1 MKEAGIKVLQ
11 TMAEVESETL
21 LSIMESSDE
30 LTSIL
35 VKIADVIKDEDATTL
50 FTYAKN
56 LVESLASDTFGD
68 NDALEQFISR
78 KIKILASNEDVRE
91 ATANTIYEI
100 SAYWKTLSYVYLK
113 TREEGSTDWLEN
125 ESSRDTVLEHVGLF
139 TSNFYET
146 NQAGE
151 FIIELVDEMASISE
165 FIIELVDE
173 MASTSELADESSILA
188 GFISQIFDLQWD
200 EIQIAK
206 EKLDAY
212 IPVLLDIG
220 KSLIQARDELVN
232 GEFSIDDLLSA
243 FES

>member
-1 MKEAGIKVLQ
+1 MKQAGIKVLQ

-21 LSIMESSDE
+21 HSIMESSDE

-56 LVESLASDTFGD
+56 LVDSLASDSFSD
-68 NDALEQFISR
+68 NHALEQFISR
-78 KIKILASNEDVRE
+78 KIKILASNEEVRE

-151 FIIELVDEMASISE
+151 FIIELVDEMASIP
-165 FIIELVDE
+165 I
-173 MASTSELADESSILA
+173 ELADDSTILA
-188 GFISQIFDLQWD
+188 GFISQIFDLEWD
-200 EIQIAK
+200 EIQVAK

-220 KSLIQARDELVN
+220 KSLVQARDELVN

>member
-1 MKEAGIKVLQ
+1 MKQAGIKVLQ
-11 TMAEVESETL
+11 TMAEVESEIL

-35 VKIADVIKDEDATTL
+35 VKIANVIKDEDATTL

-56 LVESLASDTFGD
+56 LVDSLASDSFGD
-68 NDALEQFISR
+68 NHALEQFISR
-78 KIKILASNEDVRE
+78 KIKILASNEEVRE

-151 FIIELVDEMASISE
+151 FIIELVDEMASIP
-165 FIIELVDE
+165 
-173 MASTSELADESSILA
+173 TELADDSTILA
-188 GFISQIFDLQWD
+188 GFISQIFDLEWD
-200 EIQIAK
+200 EIQVAK

-220 KSLIQARDELVN
+220 KSLVQARDELVN

>member
-1 MKEAGIKVLQ
+1 MKQAGIKVLQ

-35 VKIADVIKDEDATTL
+35 VKIANVIKDEDATTL

-56 LVESLASDTFGD
+56 LVDSLASDSFGD
-68 NDALEQFISR
+68 NHALEQFISR
-78 KIKILASNEDVRE
+78 KIKILASNEEVRE

-100 SAYWKTLSYVYLK
+100 AAYWKTLSYVYLK

-151 FIIELVDEMASISE
+151 FIIELVDEMASIP
-165 FIIELVDE
+165 I
-173 MASTSELADESSILA
+173 ELADDSTILA
-188 GFISQIFDLQWD
+188 GFISQIVDLEWD

-206 EKLDAY
+206 KKLDAY

-220 KSLIQARDELVN
+220 KSLVQARDELVN

>member
-1 MKEAGIKVLQ
+1 MKQAGIKVLQ

-56 LVESLASDTFGD
+56 LVDNLASDSFGD
-68 NDALEQFISR
+68 NHALEQFISR
-78 KIKILASNEDVRE
+78 KIKILASNEEVRE

-151 FIIELVDEMASISE
+151 FIIELVDEMASIP
-165 FIIELVDE
+165 
-173 MASTSELADESSILA
+173 TELADDSTILA
-188 GFISQIFDLQWD
+188 GFISQIFDLEWD
-200 EIQIAK
+200 EIQVAK

-220 KSLIQARDELVN
+220 KSLVQARDELVN